1 MINLNTPNKLPS
13 KIRWYWLTKIII
25 LIFLISF
32 LFSLA
37 FSLINKNILSTLF
50 IILIIF
56 ISFPVFSYLL
66 LLLYYNSL
74 TFVVEDTKITI
85 NSGVIIKHSKSIPFN
100 IIQNVENVRGIL
112 HRIFGISR
120 VKIWTA
126 SPEQIQAY
134 KGSTTHKPD
143 GILDLTVED
152 GNWLKNFILEKH
164 S

>member
-1 MINLNTPNKLPS
+1 MINFNTPNKLPS

-32 LFSLA
+32 LFSLP

-50 IILIIF
+50 KILIIF
-56 ISFPVFSYLL
+56 IGFPVFSY

-74 TFVVEDTKITI
+74 TFVVENTKITI

-134 KGSTTHKPD
+134 KGSTIHKPD
-143 GILDLTVED
+143 GILDLSIED
-152 GNWLKNFILEKH
+152 GDWLKNFILEKH